1 MCVGWCKQAVAE
13 LSSTPLLTSV
23 SFDEWPSSRDDLRT
37 HSSPEFKIY
46 HCLTMDNSP
55 VVVELVSSEE
65 EEDELVMRPVL
76 LGKRSHVIISSS
88 SSSEEE
94 RDEVIDNNLVA
105 KTGAKRLSRSARD
118 QRGQQQR
125 TRSPPPTRAPG
136 PAGVITAASG
146 SGQAVTIRIVKQYRR
161 VNNKRSTL
169 PDKFWCKYCGAGF
182 PRIYALNRHE
192 NTHEGKF
199 KGKSYKSKR
208 GNYTC
213 PYCSSVFSFS
223 TNLLKHIKETHVVS
237 PQQTI
242 RTSNEMKT
250 INPLNH
256 NSALKNRG
264 EDPLDPHNEQ
274 CEVEVKNLL
283 EWVKEFAAGQQRRI
297 DLKPTSV
304 YLAASLGPNF
314 DPKIH
319 KPFEFVRSGDEGIRF
334 YIGFNSK
341 TIGLNDHH
349 LRFPDISPLGKA
361 DKAGETCVLLKIWE
375 FKVGS
380 HVEKVSV
387 ARALEA
393 SLMEF
398 ALTSQEFKS
407 RDGKECKFYNQQR
420 ELGAFFKYC
429 SKEQQKTSLEK
440 AVKGVS
446 FICCQ
451 EDCQGGCEAI
461 AHLKSDECSPINFP
475 LKEKI
480 VVRPLNIGSASKKSS
495 KTKVD
500 KKKKN
505 PLVTPAEIKVEVDR
519 RLKDLQERR
528 RQDPDHE
535 HHVYI
540 TILARKQDFPGL
552 CTARDVCRAINNG
565 GHAQAVILYYVG
577 KGERDGMNYYH
588 KHRADISAVAKKASG
603 GDYWVIQIATFKCS
617 SLEEA
622 EKLEAKLLMCCLLQ
636 ARKKMTGT
644 NFNPINEAMPWS
656 AFNKLTEEEKLQ
668 SVRMGVAGVS
678 PITLQGVVP
687 HFTMGKISFPVNL
700 GYAIKKNKILDV
712 TSIAP
717 SED

>member
-1 MCVGWCKQAVAE
+1 MANSYTHGSQLTVQVKFRLVQIQLIVICDGWCKQAAAE

-55 VVVELVSSEE
+55 VVVDLVSSEE

-76 LGKRSHVIISSS
+76 LGKRSHVISSSS

-94 RDEVIDNNLVA
+94 RDEVIDDNNLVA
-105 KTGAKRLSRSARD
+105 KTGAKRLSRPARD

-136 PAGVITAASG
+136 PSGVITVARG
-146 SGQAVTIRIVKQYRR
+146 SGQAVTIRVVRQYRR
-161 VNNKRSTL
+161 VNSKRSTL

-182 PRIYALNRHE
+182 PRIYARNRHVKI
-192 NTHEGKF
+192 HEGKF
-199 KGKSYKSKR
+199 KGKSTL
-208 GNYTC
+208 ND
-213 PYCSSVFSFS
+213 
-223 TNLLKHIKETHVVS
+223 
-237 PQQTI
+237 
-242 RTSNEMKT
+242 MKN

-264 EDPLDPHNEQ
+264 EDPLDPNNEQ
-274 CEVEVKNLL
+274 FEVDVKDMLN
-283 EWVKEFAAGQQRRI
+283 WVKEFAAAQQRRI
-297 DLKPTSV
+297 DLRPSSV
-304 YLAASLGPNF
+304 YLAASLGQNF

-319 KPFEFVRSGDEGIRF
+319 KPFEFVRNGDEGIRF
-334 YIGFNSK
+334 YIGLNSK
-341 TIGLNDHH
+341 TIGLNYHH
-349 LRFPDISPLGKA
+349 LQFPENSPLGKA
-361 DKAGETCVLLKIWE
+361 DKSGETCVLLKTWGFE
-375 FKVGS
+375 VGC
-380 HVEKVSV
+380 HAEKVKL

-393 SLMEF
+393 SLIEF

-407 RDGKECKFYNQQR
+407 NDGRECKFYNQQR
-420 ELGAFFKYC
+420 ELVAFFEC
-429 SKEQQKTSLEK
+429 SSEEQRRASLEK
-440 AVKGVS
+440 AVKGVP

-451 EDCQGGCEAI
+451 EDCQCEAI
-461 AHLKSDECSPINFP
+461 AHFKSGECTPIKFP
-475 LKEKI
+475 LKEKG
-480 VVRPLNIGSASKKSS
+480 VVNPLNIGSASKTSS

-552 CTARDVCRAINNG
+552 CTARDICRAINNG

-577 KGERDGMNYYH
+577 KGERDGMNKYH
-588 KHRADISAVAKKASG
+588 KHRPDLSAAAKKATG
-603 GDYWVIQIATFKCS
+603 GDYWVIQVATFKCP

-622 EKLEAKLLMCCLLQ
+622 EKLEAKLLICCLLQ
-636 ARKKMTGT
+636 ARKKMVGT
-644 NFNPINEAMPWS
+644 NFNSLNKDMPWS

-700 GYAIKKNKILDV
+700 GHAIKKNNILDV
-712 TSIAP
+712 TSIGP
-717 SED
+717 SKD